1 MLNSSLSALLV
12 LSTLASSSS
21 FSSSF
26 SFLCTS
32 SSSFF
37 FYKTL
42 KSLYTH
48 AHSSWESQKRATGW
62 IWPSSH
68 RWLTRSQQFSNTD
81 QKLSKN
87 PWCVD
92 KKCQKT
98 ENNSDLPTP
107 TVQIFPPCLLRCCW
121 AQSWELRLHRNR
133 TAQNHCAAFTN
144 RQHTAEILSLPNMG
158 NSGVGFIT
166 KQRADNTHTCLY
178 CGKG

>member
-48 AHSSWESQKRATGW
+48 AHSSWELQKRATGW

-87 PWCVD
+87 PWCID

-98 ENNSDLPTP
+98 ETQLWFAHTYGANIPTMP
-107 TVQIFPPCLLRCCW
+107 IALLLGTELGTEAAETGLHKITVQ
-121 AQSWELRLHRNR
+121 QS
-133 TAQNHCAAFTN
+133 Q
-144 RQHTAEILSLPNMG
+144 
-158 NSGVGFIT
+158 
-166 KQRADNTHTCLY
+166 ADNTRQKFCHYQIWETLVLAL
-178 CGKG
+178 

>member
-1 MLNSSLSALLV
+1 MLNSSLSELLV

-48 AHSSWESQKRATGW
+48 AHSSWELQKQATGW
-62 IWPSSH
+62 IWPSNH

-87 PWCVD
+87 PWCID

-98 ENNSDLPTP
+98 ETQLWFAHTYGANIPTMPIALLLGTELGTEAAQKPDCPKSLCSIHKQTTHGRNSVTTKYGKLW
-107 TVQIFPPCLLRCCW
+107 CW
-121 AQSWELRLHRNR
+121 
-133 TAQNHCAAFTN
+133 
-144 RQHTAEILSLPNMG
+144 
-158 NSGVGFIT
+158 
-166 KQRADNTHTCLY
+166 LY
-178 CGKG
+178 N